1 MINIGIPMTQLPRIL
16 ILRIFLYGDIL
27 HQDILGHGYFCLGYF
42 RSGIFLLGIF
52 MLGTAKMSC
61 VLNLGRSKPRAS
73 FSSILYEVNF
83 IFLKPKFTRKQ
94 LSTFFEFYTFLNFCS
109 FTFSWWKKYD
119 LCLTEKTKILL
130 HKDQNSLLNQRDEIL
145 TKCRHKEADCCA
157 HQLHNQRR
165 CLVL

>member
-1 MINIGIPMTQLPRIL
+1 MYLSTTALTHGLLSLNYIQKNTPGIFFI
-16 ILRIFLYGDIL
+16 RIFLYGDIL
-27 HQDILGHGYFCLGYF
+27 HRDILGQGYFCVGYLLGYF

-130 HKDQNSLLNQRDEIL
+130 PKDFQ
-145 TKCRHKEADCCA
+145 
-157 HQLHNQRR
+157 QLITVKDYFLKFGAANI
-165 CLVL
+165 